1 MINVIGIIKNSNN
14 DKENTIIERKDY
26 KTMIFN
32 EQKINKN
39 STNSYLKFDN
49 ILNLYKSLPNLNN
62 NIASN
67 KLNIIIS
74 KNIDESIQLLFNSIN
89 SGIIDKLIYNDLHF
103 PCMITKYIYN
113 TRLEKTSSFVANKTD
128 YTNYIKNNF
137 TIIKGHLYLE
147 IKTVSK
153 VYHFL
158 LLNLKFRNKSFY
170 NMIYYLNM
178 KKNKNLNKIKKYD
191 SLIIRNINRKLLE
204 NNINVYFL
212 VDNNIKN
219 KNEINKV
226 LKYYFKLITQDTK
239 LKPIIK
245 KRNMKLEVKK
255 KNKKPPIYKYERD
268 ILPKLSKTPSLYKYR
283 QDILQKLNEKKI
295 VKDNVNKTTNKYLG
309 FTYEDIMSDDDSS
322 ILGDITD
329 SDIDS
334 TILDDDSD
342 NDSNVL
348 DKKLKKVLDS
358 DSDND
363 STILDNKLKE
373 NNELKKKNTPALI
386 FEKYLYDDISRP
398 FLKNDKIYKNK
409 PDKNKSNK
417 INTYILNKKIDRL
430 KYINTKIDYISNIIN
445 NKNKD
450 NFNMMNQLL
459 YKRTV
464 LNKLTLEN
472 KTSQKDFLDIVKKT
486 RDELKTYIKSLN
498 SILV

>member
-14 DKENTIIERKDY
+14 DKENIIIERKDY

-32 EQKINKN
+32 EPRINK
-39 STNSYLKFDN
+39 NSYLKFDN
-49 ILNLYKSLPNLNN
+49 ILNLYKSLPTLNN

-74 KNIDESIQLLFNSIN
+74 KNINESIKLLCNSIN
-89 SGIIDKLIYNDLHF
+89 SGIIDKLIYSNLHY
-103 PCMITKYIYN
+103 PCMITNYIYN
-113 TRLEKTSSFVANKTD
+113 TRLEKSNYFVSNKID
-128 YTNYIKNNF
+128 YINYIKNNF
-137 TIIKGHLYLE
+137 KIIKGHLYLE
-147 IKTVSK
+147 IKTGK
-153 VYHFL
+153 KDYHFL

-178 KKNKNLNKIKKYD
+178 KKNKNLNKIEKYD

-245 KRNMKLEVKK
+245 K
-255 KNKKPPIYKYERD
+255 KNKKPPLYKYERN
-268 ILPKLSKTPSLYKYR
+268 ILPKLINKKT
-283 QDILQKLNEKKI
+283 
-295 VKDNVNKTTNKYLG
+295 VKDNVEKINNKYLD
-309 FTYEDIMSDDDSS
+309 FKLEDIMSDD
-322 ILGDITD
+322 
-329 SDIDS
+329 S
-334 TILDDDSD
+334 TIDDDE
-342 NDSNVL
+342 L
-348 DKKLKKVLDS
+348 
-358 DSDND
+358 
-363 STILDNKLKE
+363 NK
-373 NNELKKKNTPALI
+373 NITPVLI
-386 FEKYLYDDISRP
+386 FEKYLYKDCNRP
-398 FLKNDKIYKNK
+398 FLKNN
-409 PDKNKSNK
+409 
-417 INTYILNKKIDRL
+417 KIDRF

-450 NFNMMNQLL
+450 NFNIINQLI
-459 YKRTV
+459 YKRTI

>member
-14 DKENTIIERKDY
+14 DKENIIIERKDY

-32 EQKINKN
+32 EQRINKN

-62 NIASN
+62 NIASD

-113 TRLEKTSSFVANKTD
+113 TRLEKSSSFVANKKD
-128 YTNYIKNNF
+128 YINYIKNNF
-137 TIIKGHLYLE
+137 NVIKGHLYLE
-147 IKTVSK
+147 IKTVRK

-212 VDNNIKN
+212 LDNNIKN

-226 LKYYFKLITQDTK
+226 LKYYFKLITQDK
-239 LKPIIK
+239 NLKPIIK
-245 KRNMKLEVKK
+245 KKNMKLEVKK

-268 ILPKLSKTPSLYKYR
+268 ILPKLNKSPSLYKYR
-283 QDILQKLNEKKI
+283 QDILQKLNKKKI
-295 VKDNVNKTTNKYLG
+295 VKNNVNKNTNKYLG
-309 FTYEDIMSDDDSS
+309 FTYEDIMSDDDST
-322 ILGDITD
+322 ILDDITD

-334 TILDDDSD
+334 TILDD
-342 NDSNVL
+342 N
-348 DKKLKKVLDS
+348 
-358 DSDND
+358 SDND
-363 STILDNKLKE
+363 STILDDKLKN
-373 NNELKKKNTPALI
+373 NNELKKKNNPVLI
-386 FEKYLYDDISRP
+386 FEKENYKDHSIP
-398 FLKNDKIYKNK
+398 FLKNDKIYTYK
-409 PDKNKSNK
+409 PND
-417 INTYILNKKIDRL
+417 INTYILNKKLERI
-430 KYINTKIDYISNIIN
+430 KYIDNEIKHISNVIN
-445 NKNKD
+445 NINKE
-450 NFNMMNQLL
+450 NFNMINQLL
-459 YKRTV
+459 YKRIV
-464 LNKLTLEN
+464 LNKLELKNNLSKKE
-472 KTSQKDFLDIVKKT
+472 FLDIIKLTKN
-486 RDELKTYIKSLN
+486 ELKIYIKSLN
-498 SILV
+498 SMLNKIY

>member
-32 EQKINKN
+32 EQRINKN

-113 TRLEKTSSFVANKTD
+113 TRLEKSSSFVANKKD
-128 YTNYIKNNF
+128 YINYIKNNF
-137 TIIKGHLYLE
+137 NIIKGHLYLE
-147 IKTVSK
+147 IKTVRK

-178 KKNKNLNKIKKYD
+178 KKNKKLNKIKKYD

-226 LKYYFKLITQDTK
+226 LKYYFKLITRDTK

-245 KRNMKLEVKK
+245 KKNMKLEVKK

-268 ILPKLSKTPSLYKYR
+268 ILPKLNKTPSLYEYR
-283 QDILQKLNEKKI
+283 QDILQKLNKKK
-295 VKDNVNKTTNKYLG
+295 KDGVNKTTNKYLG

-322 ILGDITD
+322 ILDDITD

-334 TILDDDSD
+334 TILDDNSD
-342 NDSNVL
+342 NDSNVWN
-348 DKKLKKVLDS
+348 KKLKKLLDS

-373 NNELKKKNTPALI
+373 NNELKKKNTPILI
-386 FEKYLYDDISRP
+386 FEKYLYNDFSRP

-409 PDKNKSNK
+409 PDKNKPNK

-445 NKNKD
+445 NKHKD

>member
-14 DKENTIIERKDY
+14 DKENIIIERKDY

-32 EQKINKN
+32 EQRINKN

-62 NIASN
+62 NIASD

-113 TRLEKTSSFVANKTD
+113 TRLEKSSSFVANKKD
-128 YTNYIKNNF
+128 YINYIKNNF
-137 TIIKGHLYLE
+137 NVIKGHLYLE
-147 IKTVSK
+147 IKTVRK

-212 VDNNIKN
+212 LDNNIKN

-226 LKYYFKLITQDTK
+226 LKYYFKLIKQYK
-239 LKPIIK
+239 NLKPIIK
-245 KRNMKLEVKK
+245 KKNMKLEVKK

-268 ILPKLSKTPSLYKYR
+268 ILPKLNKSPSLYKYR
-283 QDILQKLNEKKI
+283 QDILQKLNKKKI
-295 VKDNVNKTTNKYLG
+295 VKNNVNKNTNKYLG
-309 FTYEDIMSDDDSS
+309 FTYEDIMSDDDST
-322 ILGDITD
+322 ILDDITD

-334 TILDDDSD
+334 TILDD
-342 NDSNVL
+342 N
-348 DKKLKKVLDS
+348 
-358 DSDND
+358 SDND
-363 STILDNKLKE
+363 STILDDKLKN
-373 NNELKKKNTPALI
+373 NNELKKKNNPVLI
-386 FEKYLYDDISRP
+386 FEKENYKDHSIP
-398 FLKNDKIYKNK
+398 FLKNDKIYTYK
-409 PDKNKSNK
+409 PND
-417 INTYILNKKIDRL
+417 INTYILNKKLERI
-430 KYINTKIDYISNIIN
+430 KYIDNEIKHISNVIN
-445 NKNKD
+445 NINKE
-450 NFNMMNQLL
+450 NFNMINQLL
-459 YKRTV
+459 YKRIV
-464 LNKLTLEN
+464 LNKLELKNNLSKKE
-472 KTSQKDFLDIVKKT
+472 FLDIIKLTKN
-486 RDELKTYIKSLN
+486 ELKIYIKSLN
-498 SILV
+498 SMLNKIY